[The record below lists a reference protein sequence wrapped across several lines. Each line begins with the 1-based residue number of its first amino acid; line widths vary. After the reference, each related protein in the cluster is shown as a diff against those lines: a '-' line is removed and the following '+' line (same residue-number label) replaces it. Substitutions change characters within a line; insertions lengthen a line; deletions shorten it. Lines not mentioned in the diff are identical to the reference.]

1 LTAVEEANP
10 NIANQIY
17 QSEEVQLRLLDYAN
31 QFSLDTPGQMTS
43 YLSGLAAN
51 TTLTGLM
58 IRNYILFNTEEGRL
72 HPDALRNREDRLDGA
87 IAGFATGVDP
97 LDMPVVDL
105 SQDFTGGLNGTNINV
120 VDGVNATINGT
131 GDRVVLAGGAH
142 LRGERWCHRRR
153 WERGFRWQE

>member
-1 LTAVEEANP
+1 
-10 NIANQIY
+10 
-17 QSEEVQLRLLDYAN
+17 
-31 QFSLDTPGQMTS
+31 MTS

-58 IRNYILFNTEEGRL
+58 IRNYILTNTEEGRL

-120 VDGVNATINGT
+120 VDGLMRRSTELATESCWPEARIFVVN
-131 GDRVVLAGGAH
+131 D
-142 LRGERWCHRRR
+142 
-153 WERGFRWQE
+153 